1 MKLKE
6 LLDSQ
11 FSLKGLIRVVE
22 KCGFLT
28 DPPRVL
34 YTGLGPLTRTLN
46 GRNSS
51 HTELLVSLAIRR
63 LDLLEACPF
72 AQLLLRQAPR
82 ALEGSPSE
90 RQHLLGVGREDF
102 EWRRRTTKGVLL
114 EDIDIWASLQPMFL
128 CLRLLLAQRARRVGC
143 RT

>member
-11 FSLKGLIRVVE
+11 FSLKGLIRMVE

-28 DPPRVL
+28 KPPRVR

-51 HTELLVSLAIRR
+51 NTELLVTSAIRH
-63 LDLLEACPF
+63 LDLLVSCPF
-72 AQLLLRQAPR
+72 AQLLRRAPR
-82 ALEGSPSE
+82 ALDGGPSE
-90 RQHLLGVGREDF
+90 RQYLLGVGREDI
-102 EWRRRTTKGVLL
+102 EWGRRTTVGVLP
-114 EDIDIWASLQPMFL
+114 EDIEIWAGSRMWAYALGSGLGEFHLP
-128 CLRLLLAQRARRVGC
+128 C
-143 RT
+143 

>member
-11 FSLKGLIRVVE
+11 FSLKGPIRMAE
-22 KCGFLT
+22 KCGFMTEL
-28 DPPRVL
+28 PRVR

-51 HTELLVSLAIRR
+51 HTELPVSLAIRH

-72 AQLLLRQAPR
+72 AQLLVRQAPR
-82 ALEGSPSE
+82 ALEGGPCE

-102 EWRRRTTKGVLL
+102 EWGRRTTKGVLL
-114 EDIDIWASLQPMFL
+114 EDIEIWASLQPIF
-128 CLRLLLAQRARRVGC
+128 
-143 RT
+143 